1 MMPLANIAGQGHE
14 VRWAT
19 GRDSCDWIA
28 THRVPAI
35 IAGVEQRV
43 LLAGLDDLPA
53 EIRPFP
59 GWWRSQM

>member
-1 MMPLANIAGQGHE
+1 M
-14 VRWAT
+14 RWAT